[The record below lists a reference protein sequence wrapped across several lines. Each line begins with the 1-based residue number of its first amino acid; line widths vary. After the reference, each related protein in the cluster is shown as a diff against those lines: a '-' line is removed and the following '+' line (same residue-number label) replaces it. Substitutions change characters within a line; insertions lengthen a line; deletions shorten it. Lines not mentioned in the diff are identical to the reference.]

1 MHVPT
6 DMSEALFREAFSSML
21 EKAMREEDFQAMRE
35 QFNQRFPQ
43 MPMREDWGA
52 FTEFAGMGGMDEG
65 LSRAGIPTLASVEA
79 WKAANDVRRA
89 NQEGKIIEGYIGTE
103 QGMLHP
109 DDLVEQYANL
119 SQGRKIHYHASPPC
133 QSFTSAQRRTGVA
146 GKTNE
151 EIHEDRLSAFPM
163 IGNALYTVEQ
173 MMKHPDIDLRS
184 WSLEEAPA
192 VAKFIQKQPHLLD
205 PYVSKPFQKRVMELL
220 RNHPKLDAINF
231 GVPSTR
237 GRTFIGEGWKAEP
250 THYHRDRK
258 PIAGAKMSPSVL
270 DFLPHLAREE
280 EENRPVKQGVVDTML
295 SRGNISPEVAE
306 YLMNT
311 SFISQSGGIN
321 PGTGKNNR
329 GEYPQW
335 HDVNAKSVKRGL
347 PTTFQHRKPVSSH
360 TTGITHNMPSLAY
373 NRRLTPQE
381 VLMIQGIRPDYD
393 ISSALTAPPYTTVNP
408 RTGKVKSIRAI
419 DQQLGNVVSG
429 AVSNAIGRGILGSNQ
444 QKTLL
449 DDFR

>member
-1 MHVPT
+1 MLMKAPT
-6 DMSEALFREAFSSML
+6 DWDLQQ
-21 EKAMREEDFQAMRE
+21 MRADFDR
-35 QFNQRFPQ
+35 RFPQ
-43 MPMREDWGA
+43 MPMRNDWGA

-79 WKAANDVRRA
+79 WRAANDVRRA
-89 NQEGKIIEGYIGTE
+89 NHDGKIIEGYIGTE

-109 DDLVEQYANL
+109 DDLVEQYADL

-133 QSFTSAQRRTGVA
+133 QAFTNAQRRTGPA
-146 GKTNE
+146 GKTDE
-151 EIHEDRLSAFPM
+151 EIHESRMSAFPM

-173 MMKHPDIDLRS
+173 MMKHPDIDLQS

-192 VAKFIQKQPHLLD
+192 VAKFIQENPHLLE
-205 PYVSKPFQKRVMELL
+205 PYVSKPFQKRVMQLL

-231 GVPSTR
+231 GAPSTR

-258 PIAGAKMSPSVL
+258 PIPGTKMSPSVL
-270 DFLPHLAREE
+270 DYLPHLERDEQ
-280 EENRPVKQGVVDTML
+280 ENKPQRKAVIDGML
-295 SRGNISPEVAE
+295 AQGNISPEVAE

-311 SFISQSGGIN
+311 SFISQSGGTN
-321 PGTGKNNR
+321 PGTGKHK

-335 HDVNAKSVKRGL
+335 HDLNATSKKTGL
-347 PTTFQHRKPVSSH
+347 PTTFQHRKPITSH
-360 TTGITHNMPSLAY
+360 VTGITHNMPTLAY
-373 NRRLTPQE
+373 NRKLTPQE
-381 VLMIQGIRPDYD
+381 VMMIQGIRPDYD
-393 ISSALTAPPYTTVNP
+393 ISSAMSASPYIASS
-408 RTGKVKSIRAI
+408 GKRINAL
-419 DQQLGNVVSG
+419 DQMIGNVVHGS
-429 AVSNAIGRGILGSNQ
+429 VSNAIGRGILGSNQ